1 MGTGKS
7 RSRTGWG
14 SAELRCAARTHPRT
28 HARTSGAIPPP
39 LLQPKSESEAIR
51 EFFTSLALNHTV
63 LVEVDEKDPSI
74 RKYNGASPDE
84 EALVIA
90 AKNVGFKF
98 LEKDKS
104 ALGETMKV
112 EVNGYGE
119 VSSRLLL
126 RPLLPQRAVSST
138 LAMSSA
144 PEIIISAANMIPR
157 GATVISTL
165 ASTGARRSGCSCVW
179 LRALCSYQSD

>member
-1 MGTGKS
+1 M
-7 RSRTGWG
+7 
-14 SAELRCAARTHPRT
+14 L
-28 HARTSGAIPPP
+28 HARTRFRVQSPP
-39 LLQPKSESEAIR
+39 LLQPKPESEAIR

-112 EVNGYGE
+112 EVGGYGE
-119 VSSRLLL
+119 VSSRLCF
-126 RPLLPQRAVSST
+126 V
-138 LAMSSA
+138 
-144 PEIIISAANMIPR
+144 
-157 GATVISTL
+157 
-165 ASTGARRSGCSCVW
+165 
-179 LRALCSYQSD
+179 

>member
-7 RSRTGWG
+7 RSRAGLG
-14 SAELRCAARTHPRT
+14 SAALRCT
-28 HARTSGAIPPP
+28 HARTHALRVQSPP

-119 VSSRLLL
+119 V
-126 RPLLPQRAVSST
+126 
-138 LAMSSA
+138 
-144 PEIIISAANMIPR
+144 
-157 GATVISTL
+157 
-165 ASTGARRSGCSCVW
+165 
-179 LRALCSYQSD
+179 

>member
-1 MGTGKS
+1 VQILEDPIPPPGLMDGCDPGFDFFDERVLNGNWQKQVS
-7 RSRTGWG
+7 RGVGFS
-14 SAELRCAARTHPRT
+14 CAALHART

-112 EVNGYGE
+112 EVGGYGE
-119 VSSRLLL
+119 VSSRLCF
-126 RPLLPQRAVSST
+126 V
-138 LAMSSA
+138 
-144 PEIIISAANMIPR
+144 
-157 GATVISTL
+157 
-165 ASTGARRSGCSCVW
+165 
-179 LRALCSYQSD
+179 

>member
-7 RSRTGWG
+7 RSRAALG
-14 SAELRCAARTHPRT
+14 SAVL
-28 HARTSGAIPPP
+28 HARTRFRVQSPP
-39 LLQPKSESEAIR
+39 LLQPKPESEAIR

-112 EVNGYGE
+112 EVGGYGE
-119 VSSRLLL
+119 VSSRLCF
-126 RPLLPQRAVSST
+126 V
-138 LAMSSA
+138 
-144 PEIIISAANMIPR
+144 
-157 GATVISTL
+157 
-165 ASTGARRSGCSCVW
+165 
-179 LRALCSYQSD
+179 